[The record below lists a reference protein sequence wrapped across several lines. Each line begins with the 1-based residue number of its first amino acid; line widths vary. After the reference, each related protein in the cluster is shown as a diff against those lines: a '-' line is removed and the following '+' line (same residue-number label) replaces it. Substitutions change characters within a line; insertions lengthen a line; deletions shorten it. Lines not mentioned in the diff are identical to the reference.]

1 MANYNQTGSVKD
13 ETELQKLKTGNKQ
26 STWQAS
32 LDDAIGKILNREK
45 FSYDLNG
52 DALYQQY
59 KDKYITQGQQAMMD
73 TMGQAQAMTGGY
85 GNSYA
90 QMAGQQAYQGHL
102 QQLNN
107 AIPELYQLALGRYQ
121 AEGDDL
127 VNRYAILSAQ
137 EGKDYDR
144 AQNEKAFEYQQGR
157 DQIAD
162 KQWQA
167 EFDEA
172 IRQYDINHGIIRP
185 VAGGAAGG
193 AGGGTTGGNN
203 AVVGDT
209 YNFNPY
215 GLSVEQIK
223 ALQQSSGLV
232 NNGIWDA
239 KTEAAYKALLE
250 QQEVGPENGGNG
262 GNGGGGG
269 NGDGFTGST
278 YSDAVAYMKQNGV
291 AAHNASAI
299 LSQTEWQDLKKVG
312 SNRYGASQ
320 FDSYADYLQYAVDV
334 NIMAK
339 K

>member
-45 FSYDLNG
+45 FTYDLNG

-107 AIPELYQLALGRYQ
+107 VIPELYQLALGRYQ

-127 VNRYAILSAQ
+127 ANWYAILSAQ

-172 IRQYDINHGIIRP
+172 VRQWNHANGIATAP
-185 VAGGAAGG
+185 ASGG
-193 AGGGTTGGNN
+193 
-203 AVVGDT
+203 
-209 YNFNPY
+209 
-215 GLSVEQIK
+215 
-223 ALQQSSGLV
+223 SSGGSGSGSSGSSGSWRNSDGTV
-232 NNGIWDA
+232 NVEMINTNTDWWREYAAANGLDPA
-239 KTEAAYKALLE
+239 TGKKA
-250 QQEVGPENGGNG
+250 QPQDGPTGPEGPTG
-262 GNGGGGG
+262 
-269 NGDGFTGST
+269 GDGFTGST
-278 YSDAVAYMKQNGV
+278 YSEAVAYMKQNGV
-291 AAHNASAI
+291 SSAEASGVMTQ
-299 LSQTEWQDLKKVG
+299 SEWQRRKNAG
-312 SNRYGASQ
+312 SGSAEVKNYS
-320 FDSYADYLQYAVDV
+320 SYKEYLADYVEYKTS
-334 NIMAK
+334 N
-339 K
+339 

>member
-59 KDKYITQGQQAMMD
+59 KDKYITQGRQAMMD

-107 AIPELYQLALGRYQ
+107 VIPELYQLALGRYQ

-127 VNRYAILSAQ
+127 ANRYAILSAQ
-137 EGKDYDR
+137 EGKEYDR

-172 IRQYDINHGIIRP
+172 VRQWNHANGIATAP
-185 VAGGAAGG
+185 ASGG
-193 AGGGTTGGNN
+193 
-203 AVVGDT
+203 
-209 YNFNPY
+209 
-215 GLSVEQIK
+215 
-223 ALQQSSGLV
+223 SSG
-232 NNGIWDA
+232 GSGSG
-239 KTEAAYKALLE
+239 KKA
-250 QQEVGPENGGNG
+250 QPQDGPTGPEEPTG
-262 GNGGGGG
+262 
-269 NGDGFTGST
+269 GDGFTGST
-278 YSDAVAYMKQNGV
+278 YSEAVAYMKQNGV
-291 AAHNASAI
+291 SSAEASGVMTQ
-299 LSQTEWQDLKKVG
+299 SEWQRRKNAG
-312 SNRYGASQ
+312 SGSAEVKNYS
-320 FDSYADYLQYAVDV
+320 SYKEYLADYVEYKTS
-334 NIMAK
+334 N
-339 K
+339 